1 MSVCVRRVGR
11 TLFETESS
19 HTHVTHASRKKNYST
34 KQPCCWTRS
43 RNPGH
48 PPPQA
53 AGDSPTSC
61 VLGSQSGQPT
71 QLRLGGGRQRD
82 EAGRPHGRGQEG
94 LRAEGH
100 RQQAEQHRRRARH
113 RRGPH
118 RSWRGPRGPA
128 DATQPRR
135 GNRPGTL
142 GRDRQAV
149 SWPRGAKS
157 SAGNLPLT
165 PPSRGCH
172 RLIGWPVLGA
182 GCQVLGH
189 DTFLV
194 KWTPVFCSCGGLES
208 DLGCGN
214 DNFVRC
220 MFPRWLQTQFFP
232 CMLKRL
238 T

>member
-118 RSWRGPRGPA
+118 RSWRGPRGPR
-128 DATQPRR
+128 TQPS
-135 GNRPGTL
+135 PGGGTGPGPWGGT
-142 GRDRQAV
+142 GRQLVGPGGPKARQETYP
-149 SWPRGAKS
+149 SPPQ
-157 SAGNLPLT
+157 AGDA
-165 PPSRGCH
+165 
-172 RLIGWPVLGA
+172 IG
-182 GCQVLGH
+182 
-189 DTFLV
+189 
-194 KWTPVFCSCGGLES
+194 
-208 DLGCGN
+208 
-214 DNFVRC
+214 
-220 MFPRWLQTQFFP
+220 
-232 CMLKRL
+232 
-238 T
+238 